1 MQIPPQ
7 IRPTDDPCSPLSI
20 VHLEDNPNDREFVR
34 RTLLKA
40 GIQCEITYA
49 ENFKEFDAALS
60 RIHPHLILSDFTLP
74 DYCGTDALV
83 FARERYP
90 EVPYIFI
97 SGTIGEERAVESLK
111 NGATDYVLK
120 HNLSRVP
127 AAVEQATRAARE
139 SVRRMQAEAA
149 LRESEERFREMAEN
163 IRDVFW
169 ISNSNGTRLLYVS
182 PGYANI
188 WGRTVGELYENP
200 GFWLSS
206 IVEAE
211 RERVVQSLATLADGG
226 EVRIEYRIR
235 RPDGSVRWVE
245 TRAYPSS
252 NDTDI
257 AHAVGVSTDI
267 TERKLLQQQLLQ
279 SQKMEA
285 IGQLAG
291 GIAHDFNN
299 LLTVINGY
307 SSLALAGDHLPEDLR
322 KPLQQIQA
330 AGERAANLTRQLLVF
345 SRKQPMQF
353 KPIDLNHTIEEAAR
367 MLTRLIGEQIA
378 LAVELDPR
386 LPWVEADASMMEQVL
401 MNLVVNARDAM
412 PQGGRLL
419 IRTTSR
425 EIGTEEARTSPG
437 RRAGRFVR
445 LSVSDT
451 GQGISPDVLPKIF
464 DPFFTTK
471 DVGKGTGLGLAM
483 VFGIVETHHGWLQ
496 TESCVGEGTTFH
508 IFLPIAAPAAG
519 VLIGAGVGETSDRGT
534 ETVLLVEDDPA
545 VRELTL
551 TVLRNYGYEV
561 MTASTGIEALE
572 IWKRHASR
580 IDLLLTDVVMP
591 NGMSGLDLAKQL
603 RAAAPSLKVIC
614 MSGYNQEVLA
624 RRSSATGDM
633 EFLQKPCSP
642 KTLAHLVRATLDG
655 KSA

>member
-1 MQIPPQ
+1 MHIQSQ
-7 IRPTDDPCSPLSI
+7 SQNDDACSPLSI
-20 VHLEDNPNDREFVR
+20 VHLEDNLNDREFVR
-34 RTLLKA
+34 RTLVKA

-49 ENFKEFDAALS
+49 ENFKEFDAALA
-60 RIHPHLILSDFTLP
+60 RVHPHLILSDFTLP
-74 DYCGTDALV
+74 DYGGTDALA
-83 FARERYP
+83 FARAHYP

-120 HNLSRVP
+120 HNLSRLP

-139 SVRRMQAEAA
+139 SVRRKQAEAA
-149 LRESEERFREMAEN
+149 LHESEKRFREMAEN

-169 ISNSNGTRLLYVS
+169 ISTSTGTHLLYVS

-188 WGRTVGELYENP
+188 WGRSVGELYEDP
-200 GFWLSS
+200 DIWVSS
-206 IVEAE
+206 IMDEE
-211 RERVVQSLATLADGG
+211 RDRVLQSLATLADGG

-235 RPDGSVRWVE
+235 RPDGTIRWVE
-245 TRAYPSS
+245 TRAYPSLDA
-252 NDTDI
+252 NGV

-307 SSLALAGDHLPEDLR
+307 SSLALAGEHLPEDLK
-322 KPLQQIQA
+322 KPLNQIQA

-353 KPIDLNHTIEEAAR
+353 KPIDLNHTIEEAVR
-367 MLTRLIGEQIA
+367 MLTRLIGEQIT
-378 LAVELDPR
+378 LTTKLDEQ

-412 PQGGRLL
+412 SQGGRLH
-419 IRTTSR
+419 IATTTR
-425 EIGTEEARTSPG
+425 EIGVEEAKTSPG
-437 RRAGRFVR
+437 KRVGRFVR

-451 GQGISPDVLPKIF
+451 GEGISAEVLPKIF

-483 VFGIVETHHGWLQ
+483 VFGIVENHHGWLE
-496 TESCVGEGTTFH
+496 TESRVGEGTTFH
-508 IFLPIAAPAAG
+508 IFLPVAPPAAG
-519 VLIGAGVGETSDRGT
+519 LLIGGIAGETSDRGT
-534 ETVLLVEDDPA
+534 ETILLVEDDAA

-561 MTASTGIEALE
+561 LTASTGTEALE
-572 IWKRHASR
+572 TWRRHSSR
-580 IDLLLTDVVMP
+580 IRLLLTDVVMP
-591 NGMSGLDLAKQL
+591 DVMSGLDLAKQL
-603 RAAAPSLKVIC
+603 RVADPALKVIC
-614 MSGYNQEVLA
+614 MSGYNQEVMG
-624 RRSSATGDM
+624 RRSSGGGDM

-642 KTLAHLVRATLDG
+642 KVLAHLVRTTLDG
-655 KSA
+655 KLV